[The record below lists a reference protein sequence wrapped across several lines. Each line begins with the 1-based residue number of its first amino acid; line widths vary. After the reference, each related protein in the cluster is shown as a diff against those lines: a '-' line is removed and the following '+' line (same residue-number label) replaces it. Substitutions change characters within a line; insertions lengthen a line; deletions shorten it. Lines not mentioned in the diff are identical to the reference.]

1 MRMLLGLLF
10 AIAAAVVVGVLL
22 SRAPGYVLI
31 AYGTTRV
38 EFTLFVFVLMYLAI
52 LALGGGLWALRRR
65 LLGIPDALRKRRR
78 RRSEKRAERF
88 LTTGLVALAEG
99 RLAVAERAL
108 EQAASGVLKLPALLA
123 AARAADSAG
132 ARDRRDAYLRRA
144 DKEVPRAGPA
154 VLLTQARL
162 EFDRGDSERALATL
176 QRLRGERT
184 AHPMVLR
191 QLARVYANLGEHRA
205 LLKLL
210 DDLLRSKALPEEDVE
225 RLAATALV
233 GALADPASAPDT
245 LWRQLPRVLRSRPN
259 LRRVLAGA
267 YADRGDPRH
276 AVVLLERNL
285 GDGFAPEDV
294 RAYASLQ
301 GVPPETRL
309 KLLKEWRKKYGDK
322 LELLREAGRV
332 ALELGLW
339 GQAQSFF
346 EGAGSAGDSPELAAL
361 RGRLAEQEG
370 RRDEALAAYR
380 AGLEQLLDTPGHGD

>member
-1 MRMLLGLLF
+1 MLLGLLF
-10 AIAAAVVVGVLL
+10 AIAAAVAVGLLL
-22 SRAPGYVLI
+22 SRVPGYVLI

-38 EFTLFVFVLMYLAI
+38 EFTLFVFVLIYLMV
-52 LALGGGLWALRRR
+52 LVLGGGLWALWRR
-65 LLGIPDALRKRRR
+65 LLGIPGALGRHRR
-78 RRSEKRAERF
+78 RRSEERAARS

-99 RLAVAERAL
+99 RLAIAERAL
-108 EQAASGVLKLPALLA
+108 EQAASGGLKLPALLA

-162 EFDRGDSERALATL
+162 ELDRGDCERALATL

-191 QLARVYANLGEHRA
+191 QLARVYVSLGEHGN

-210 DDLLRSKALPEEDVE
+210 DDLLRFKALPEADVA
-225 RLAATALV
+225 RLAATALA
-233 GALADPASAPDT
+233 GALADPASEPDI
-245 LWRQLPRVLRSRPN
+245 LWRQLPRALRSRSD

-267 YADRGDPRH
+267 YTERGEPRR
-276 AVVLLERNL
+276 ALALLERNL
-285 GDGFAPEDV
+285 GAGFSPEDA
-294 RAYASLQ
+294 RAVASLQ
-301 GVPPETRL
+301 ELSPETRL
-309 KLLKEWRKKYGDK
+309 KLLNEWRKKYGDK
-322 LELLREAGRV
+322 PELLREAGRV

-339 GQAQSFF
+339 GQARSFF
-346 EGAGSAGDSPELAAL
+346 EGAGSAGDSPELAGL
-361 RGRLAEQEG
+361 LGRLAEHEG

-380 AGLEQLLDTPGHGD
+380 AGLKQLLDAPGHGD